1 MYIEVSS
8 CVAVLHSNQFCWR
21 IIWADNA
28 VRTMITAVVCRYKQ
42 SPLFIQRIRKTFCSF
57 PKKRKTFPILTTKIS
72 YLGCFRKQTAKMQSS
87 WRKISYYGKLM
98 CSGLDRYSALVKL
111 TLSETTAT
119 RAEKFSYLQKVLEPG
134 KMQSFKDF
142 LRWFSN
148 KDVVLT
154 LEAMEKMVQFY
165 H

>member
-1 MYIEVSS
+1 
-8 CVAVLHSNQFCWR
+8 
-21 IIWADNA
+21 
-28 VRTMITAVVCRYKQ
+28 
-42 SPLFIQRIRKTFCSF
+42 
-57 PKKRKTFPILTTKIS
+57 
-72 YLGCFRKQTAKMQSS
+72 
-87 WRKISYYGKLM
+87 M